1 MATVTITVTKVIVHP
16 KMKIHHA
23 DMNFFILLNARE
35 DILKDISN
43 IVNKTAGSHWVKKI
57 KNK

>member
-1 MATVTITVTKVIVHP
+1 MFISYMATVTITVTKVIVHP

-43 IVNKTAGSHWVKKI
+43 IVNKTAGSH
-57 KNK
+57 